1 MSTQG
6 SRGGNNR
13 PALGGGDYRK
23 AGKPTVDG
31 DGWATVNKPAKQ
43 QGSRS
48 GDARQQKTSQKS
60 SNVASGF
67 AALSVKNGSSA
78 PTKAMTAEEAGKV
91 GVSALK
97 EFYTSGDLKEAQER
111 WVEAIGN
118 DLARGTAVLSKA
130 LEFVLNDGKEVEAD
144 KYVQIALS
152 VHGLGSLTSAMF
164 AAGFVEG
171 LDFLYDIAIDAPLAP
186 THAKKIVLKCVSGVE
201 GLELSFLKDSGENLR
216 YDGNAAKFAELVGAG
231 EDIIAK
237 VR

>member
-6 SRGGNNR
+6 SRGNSR

-43 QGSRS
+43 GSRS
-48 GDARQQKTSQKS
+48 GDKQQKTSPKS
-60 SNVASGF
+60 SNVAGGF
-67 AALSVKNGSSA
+67 AALSVNNGGA
-78 PTKAMTAEEAGKV
+78 KVKAMTAEEAGKV

-97 EFYTSGDLKEAQER
+97 EFYTSGDIKEAQER

-118 DLARGTAVLSKA
+118 DLARGTAVVSKA
-130 LEFVLNDGKEVEAD
+130 LEFVLNDGKEAEAE
-144 KYVQIALS
+144 KYVQVALS
-152 VHGLGSLTSAMF
+152 VHSAGSLTGPML
-164 AAGFVEG
+164 AAGFLEG

-186 THAKKIVLKCVSGVE
+186 AHAKNIVLSCVEAVGDLDV
-201 GLELSFLKDSGENLR
+201 SFLAGAGENLR
-216 YDGNAAKFAELVGAG
+216 YDGNAVKFAELVGAG